1 MVDYLL
7 KSELPPHKDI
17 LHYVWLKLVGL
28 AFGSGELKTNV
39 IKTPLGTSHYLAGE
53 GAGKF

>member
-39 IKTPLGTSHYLAGE
+39 IKTPLGTSHYLEGE